1 MTNWKRLTVTGMLA
15 LGTVAAPLA
24 EARDRCDRP
33 SYSRYESRGYGR
45 SYAPAYAGSAYR
57 DSGYRNYGNR
67 NNAYRNDGY
76 RNYGYSGYRDD
87 RSAGKSA
94 AIIGGSAAAGA
105 VIGGLAGGGKGAA
118 VGAVAG
124 GVGGLIVDRTTR
136 DRDRYR
142 RR

>member
-1 MTNWKRLTVTGMLA
+1 MTNWKRMTTTGMLA
-15 LGTVAAPLA
+15 MAALAAPLA

-45 SYAPAYAGSAYR
+45 SYAPAYAG
-57 DSGYRNYGNR
+57 YRNYEYR
-67 NNAYRNDGY
+67 NNDYRNNDYWDYGY
-76 RNYGYSGYRDD
+76 RQD

-118 VGAVAG
+118 VGAV
-124 GVGGLIVDRTTR
+124 VGGIGGLVVDRTTR
-136 DRDRYR
+136 DQDRDRYGR
-142 RR
+142 RW

>member
-1 MTNWKRLTVTGMLA
+1 MTNWKRMAVTGMVA

-33 SYSRYESRGYGR
+33 SYSRYESRGYER
-45 SYAPAYAGSAYR
+45 SYAPAYR

-67 NNAYRNDGY
+67 N
-76 RNYGYSGYRDD
+76 YGYSGYRDE

-124 GVGGLIVDRTTR
+124 GIGGLIVDRTTR
-136 DRDRYR
+136 DQDRDRYGR

>member
-1 MTNWKRLTVTGMLA
+1 MAMTNWKRLATTGMLA
-15 LGTVAAPLA
+15 LGMLGAPLA

-45 SYAPAYAGSAYR
+45 SYAPAYTGSAYR
-57 DSGYRNYGNR
+57 DSGYYGNRNYGNR
-67 NNAYRNDGY
+67 S
-76 RNYGYSGYRDD
+76 YGYSGYRDE

-124 GVGGLIVDRTTR
+124 GIGGLIVDRTTR
-136 DRDRYR
+136 DRDRDRYGR
-142 RR
+142 RW